1 MSKKL
6 EVLREPDLPD
16 GRILSTSSRSDL
28 AYIDIGKK
36 DGLRRG
42 TKFEVFRFGKGGV
55 LIPKGWVEVR
65 DVENETAKCGILTTS
80 DPLAPIVK
88 GDVVVNPHFARNM
101 EKTFVFLGEFPT
113 SLSKGFVEDR
123 LNSLGA
129 RVAAKI
135 DSNTDFLVLGEKDKG
150 EFATELADMPEYK
163 MAAQMGVQIMRLKEL
178 AAYIEF

>member
-1 MSKKL
+1 MAKKL

-65 DVENETAKCGILTTS
+65 DVENETAKCGILTIS

-123 LNSLGA
+123 LTDYERMWDGCGC
-129 RVAAKI
+129 KI
-135 DSNTDFLVLGEKDKG
+135 DYHN
-150 EFATELADMPEYK
+150 
-163 MAAQMGVQIMRLKEL
+163 
-178 AAYIEF
+178 